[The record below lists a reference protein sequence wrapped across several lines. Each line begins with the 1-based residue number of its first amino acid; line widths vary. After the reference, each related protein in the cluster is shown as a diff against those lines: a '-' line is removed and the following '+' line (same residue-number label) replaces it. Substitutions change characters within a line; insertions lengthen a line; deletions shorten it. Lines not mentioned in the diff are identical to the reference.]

1 MFGRDPI
8 EMTWEDV
15 GFLHWPVD
23 PATVAD
29 RLPDRLEVATVDG
42 DAYLGVV
49 PFVMR
54 DIRIRG
60 LPIGLSFVELN
71 LRTYVDGPAGPGV
84 YFHSLDADDPIGVAI
99 ARTLFALPYY
109 RADAS
114 VRREYATATRT
125 GTRPNTGTD
134 PAVETTPAAP
144 TTTENESGAGEPP
157 ITAVHVRSRRTHGGA
172 DLADFDATVRPTSPK
187 TGGPTSPKASGPT
200 SPKASSSTTA
210 DPGTRA
216 AFLTENYRFYATAG
230 DAALL
235 PSGLYC
241 GEIDHEPWPLREASA
256 EIRANTLFKA
266 NGYDHPEG
274 DPLVHYCRSLSVT
287 ADRIRRV

>member
-109 RADAS
+109 RADTS
-114 VRREYATATRT
+114 VRHEIATGARS
-125 GTRPNTGTD
+125 GARPNMGTE
-134 PAVETTPAAP
+134 PAAETTPEAATP
-144 TTTENESGAGEPP
+144 NENVSGVVEPS

-172 DLADFDATVRPTSPK
+172 DPADFDATVHPTSPE
-187 TGGPTSPKASGPT
+187 TGGPTTPEPE
-200 SPKASSSTTA
+200 
-210 DPGTRA
+210 TRA

-256 EIRANTLFKA
+256 EIRANALFAA
-266 NGYDHPEG
+266 NGYDRPDG